1 MRLLAVIEIEAFM
14 VNGNLN
20 LVEKRLEVGVPI
32 ERIEQLVER
41 NIRELRKSQE
51 PVNEKPN
58 VVIARFLGTKST
70 FVGSNHE
77 LARLSYLGI
86 PSSETDVLDNNRNH
100 HNRNHI
106 HRSVSISNLLLQSI
120 NLLLLKCNLYNKNM
134 SMSMY

>member
-1 MRLLAVIEIEAFM
+1 MRLLDVIEIEPFM
-14 VNGNLN
+14 VDGNLN

-41 NIRELRKSQE
+41 NILELRKSQE

-58 VVIARFLGTKST
+58 VVIARFLGRKST

-86 PSSETDVLDNNRNH
+86 PSSETGVLDNNRNH
-100 HNRNHI
+100 HRNHI
-106 HRSVSISNLLLQSI
+106 HRSVSSSNLLLQSS
-120 NLLLLKCNLYNKNM
+120 NLLLRSCNLYSKYL
-134 SMSMY
+134 SALIY